1 MRAAIRTAFPERGRP
16 HAPENPLIVDVSI
29 GGIIVDFLLAIPGYE
44 EQIVTRAVRRQLGD
58 LGIWICSPEDLII
71 QKAVAGRAKDWQDIE
86 GILIEQRGQLDL
98 DYLED
103 WLSQFAEVL
112 EQPEILAQYRDIQ
125 KRIATVLAQAQQG
138 ET

>member
-1 MRAAIRTAFPERGRP
+1 
-16 HAPENPLIVDVSI
+16 
-29 GGIIVDFLLAIPGYE
+29 
-44 EQIVTRAVRRQLGD
+44 
-58 LGIWICSPEDLII
+58 
-71 QKAVAGRAKDWQDIE
+71 VAGRAKDWQDIE

-125 KRIATVLAQAQQG
+125 ERIAAVLAQIQDD
-138 ET
+138 EEKP